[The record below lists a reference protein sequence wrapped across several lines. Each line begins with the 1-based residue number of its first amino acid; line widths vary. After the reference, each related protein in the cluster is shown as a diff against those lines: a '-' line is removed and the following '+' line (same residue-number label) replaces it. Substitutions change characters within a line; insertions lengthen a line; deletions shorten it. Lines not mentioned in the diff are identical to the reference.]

1 MPRLPIRARA
11 STSWLTCLL
20 SIALL
25 KLFATSAAIAQTS
38 DNRSYCKSDGRIAL
52 FLVDITTP
60 YDQTDKDIIVKATD
74 RILASLNGG
83 EKIIIRTITDSRTH
97 SEQLIERCIPYCAA
111 EGFSRIFLCNDGAIR
126 TDREGVYTDIVESLR
141 QRLAKFEETRH
152 SDIVRTVVLAAKEDA
167 VEGRPLSLYIYS
179 DLIENSDYLP
189 GRKFFSTPV
198 DRLISQLRK
207 DKLIAPL
214 KKANV
219 QAAGVGRGGTKDR
232 RPLGVAEQQKVTEF
246 WTAYFKESGANSVEV
261 GQNILGPSK

>member
-1 MPRLPIRARA
+1 V
-11 STSWLTCLL
+11 LL
-20 SIALL
+20 GFLL
-25 KLFATSAAIAQTS
+25 VDPAIAQTG

-97 SEQLIERCIPYCAA
+97 SRQLIERCIPYCAA

-126 TDREGVYTDIVESLR
+126 TDREAVYADIVESLR

-152 SDIVRTVVLAAKEDA
+152 SDILRTVVLAAKEDA
-167 VEGRPLSLYIYS
+167 VQGRPLSLYIYS

-214 KKANV
+214 KNANV

-246 WTAYFKESGANSVEV
+246 WTAYFKESGATSVEV
-261 GQNILGPSK
+261 GQNIFGSSK